1 MEDPMKIHFLY
12 GTETGNSEMLCED
25 MQIDL
30 GDAYETRLSN
40 MGDVA
45 PTDLD
50 PAEFHVFVTSTYG
63 NGDLPQTAVSF
74 TDTLEADRPDLSK
87 IQFAVFGLGD
97 MVFSGTFAH
106 GSKTLAEQMIACNA
120 TMVGE
125 RLTHDASGHE
135 MPEDIGLPWLHSV
148 LEQLQAKA
156 A

>member
-1 MEDPMKIHFLY
+1 MKIHFLY

-30 GDAYETRLSN
+30 GDTVTSRISN

-45 PTDLD
+45 PTDLNRD
-50 PAEFHVFVTSTYG
+50 EFHIFVTSTYG

-74 TDTLEADRPDLSK
+74 TDTLEADKPDLSG

-106 GSKTLAEQMIACNA
+106 GSKTLMEQMVACKA

-125 RLTHDASGHE
+125 RLTHDASGFD
-135 MPEDIGLPWLHSV
+135 MPEDVGLPWLHSV
-148 LEQLQAKA
+148 LEQLQARA